1 MTYKAKKT
9 ILAGGLHTS
18 IRLNKMVK
26 DLLDKEQKLTG
37 KTRTSL
43 IEEAVVRI
51 LGSKGVN

>member
-26 DLLDKEQKLTG
+26 DLLEMEQKATG
-37 KTRTSL
+37 RNRTA
-43 IEEAVVRI
+43 IIQEAVVKL